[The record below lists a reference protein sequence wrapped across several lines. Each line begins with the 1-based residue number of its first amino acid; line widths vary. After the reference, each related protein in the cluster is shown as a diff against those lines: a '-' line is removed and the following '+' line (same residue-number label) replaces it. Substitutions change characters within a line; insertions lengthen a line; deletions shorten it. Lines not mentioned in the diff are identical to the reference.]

1 MLIPHCQENP
11 LRRTK
16 LLLVAIALVLTI
28 AVPLVVAQMAQSTQT
43 IHVSGSAKYPRNIA
57 TPTPT
62 SNPTVAPT
70 STATVN
76 FSVWFPN
83 GTSCPTTLTNL
94 LCNIYGPLDSVG
106 GIPATTQLVVR
117 NDGNVPINIAVTSS
131 NVNVPSNI
139 QFTLGTSGTSSSIA
153 VGQSANVYIAINMVT
168 TNTNFVANTPF
179 SYSFDVNLAATQA

>member
-1 MLIPHCQENP
+1 LEVKY
-11 LRRTK
+11 LRKK
-16 LLLVAIALVLTI
+16 LLLIAIALILTI
-28 AVPLVVAQMAQSTQT
+28 AVPIVVAQVAQNPQT

-62 SNPTVAPT
+62 ANPTAAPT
-70 STATVN
+70 SIATVN

-94 LCNIYGPLDSVG
+94 PCNIYGPLDSVG

-131 NVNVPSNI
+131 NVNMPSNI
-139 QFTLGTSGTSSSIA
+139 QFTLGTTGTSSSIA